1 LIPDLEMSQ
10 WLLVAFGAVVFL
22 LGAFVKGTLGVGMP
36 MVVAPLLSL
45 VIPAPTTIALLGMPV
60 LVSNSMQSIEGG
72 LLRYSLKRFGWLILA
87 QTVATILTVKMT
99 LNLSPGML
107 NSLLAISVLAATV
120 LMAFTLNL
128 RIAPQHEKWSGI
140 LVGAASGLMSG
151 VSSLT
156 GPLIIAYLMALKLN
170 RDMFV
175 GSISIIYLFA
185 AIPLYLSLWWFDR
198 FGWNEFVLSSLA
210 LIPMVM
216 GLKLGRLLRHRL
228 SETLFRRI
236 LLGFLTIISLIL
248 LFK

>member
-1 LIPDLEMSQ
+1 
-10 WLLVAFGAVVFL
+10 
-22 LGAFVKGTLGVGMP
+22 
-36 MVVAPLLSL
+36 
-45 VIPAPTTIALLGMPV
+45 
-60 LVSNSMQSIEGG
+60 
-72 LLRYSLKRFGWLILA
+72 
-87 QTVATILTVKMT
+87 
-99 LNLSPGML
+99 
-107 NSLLAISVLAATV
+107 
-120 LMAFTLNL
+120 MAFTLNM

-140 LVGAASGLMSG
+140 LVGAAAGLMSG

-210 LIPMVM
+210 LIPMVL